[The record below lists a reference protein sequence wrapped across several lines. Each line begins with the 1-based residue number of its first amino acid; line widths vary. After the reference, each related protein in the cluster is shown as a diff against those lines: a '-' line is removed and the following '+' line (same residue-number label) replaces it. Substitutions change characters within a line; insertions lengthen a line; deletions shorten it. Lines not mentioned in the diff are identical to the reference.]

1 MIMMIRVANTTLT
14 TNEKKKQK
22 NKTKKKQNKKT
33 KKGLGNYLKQ
43 I

>member
-22 NKTKKKQNKKT
+22 NKTKK
-33 KKGLGNYLKQ
+33 GLGNYLKQ

>member
-1 MIMMIRVANTTLT
+1 MTNTTLT
-14 TNEKKKQK
+14 PNEKTKK
-22 NKTKKKQNKKT
+22 NKNKKKQNKKT

>member
-14 TNEKKKQK
+14 TNEKKKTK
-22 NKTKKKQNKKT
+22 KKTKKKQNKKT